1 MSATMK
7 RRDFVKSG
15 VLLGTAA
22 LAGGL
27 GAQRQPDPKA
37 PRVASPDL
45 AVVTGADRVLAVNKG
60 LEALGGMKRFVK
72 PGSTV
77 GLLINAPAWWT
88 KPGSHTH
95 PDITLAVI
103 LAALAAGAKD
113 IQYLIDPLPG
123 YWKRSSLAAQYAKE
137 TGAVRP
143 CSKDYVETAVA
154 KNKTLKKASVVK
166 EFLDCD
172 VFVNLPIIKHHVGV
186 GMSGNLK
193 NLMGVNTGASNQFFH
208 AGSGRQGRVRRHPLP
223 GPVRRRPQH
232 PAPARPLRRRRHR
245 VPADQRAGRAGRDP
259 QARQGRPGA
268 RPRGRRR
275 LRRAFRQPQ
284 GGRRADDHEVGR
296 MGPRPHGRRQAGG
309 RTTDRL
315 IMGTFLFIFR
325 CGPSTPSP
333 GPRAR
338 GAASRRPGR
347 P

>member
-1 MSATMK
+1 MK

-27 GAQRQPDPKA
+27 KGQRQPPTGA

-45 AVVTGADRVLAVNKG
+45 AVVTGADRLLAVNKG
-60 LEALGGMKRFVK
+60 LEALGGMKRFIK

-103 LAALAAGAKD
+103 LAAFAAGAKD

-137 TGAVRP
+137 TGAVRS
-143 CSKDYVETAVA
+143 CSKNYVETAVA

-193 NLMGVNTGASNQFFH
+193 NLMGVNTGTSNQFFH
-208 AGSGRQGRVRRHPLP
+208 AGSGAKGEYDDVPFLAQCIADLNTLRKPDLCVADATEFLLTNGPAGP
-223 GPVRRRPQH
+223 GEIRKLDKIVLGTDPVAVDAYS
-232 PAPARPLRRRRHR
+232 APFVDLKA
-245 VPADQRAGRAGRDP
+245 ADV
-259 QARQGRPGA
+259 
-268 RPRGRRR
+268 
-275 LRRAFRQPQ
+275 LMITKSV
-284 GGRRADDHEVGR
+284 EWEIGR
-296 MGPRPHGRRQAGG
+296 MDVGKLAVEQL
-309 RTTDRL
+309 TV
-315 IMGTFLFIFR
+315 
-325 CGPSTPSP
+325 
-333 GPRAR
+333 
-338 GAASRRPGR
+338 
-347 P
+347 